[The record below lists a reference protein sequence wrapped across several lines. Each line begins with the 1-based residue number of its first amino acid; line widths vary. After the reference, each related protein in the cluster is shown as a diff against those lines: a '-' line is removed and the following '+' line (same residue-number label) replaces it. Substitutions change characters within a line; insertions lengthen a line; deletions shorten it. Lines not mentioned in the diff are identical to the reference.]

1 MKKKF
6 LKKIMLVF
14 LCLFCFTSC
23 YEKNETVK
31 KIVKIREEEKEEKA
45 KIEKEEKIV
54 ELEKIFFE
62 NVTLNFE
69 KAVKEN
75 QEYITIYNEDCDI
88 KSYYNKGF
96 RNEDYVGRIVDDKKT
111 QDKLLEIAKKYGFE
125 LYDAEQ
131 DHTGLVSQPRGM
143 NYKGNF
149 AIYKNYIFVNIKKL
163 NYGFKKN

>member
-1 MKKKF
+1 MKKKE
-6 LKKIMLVF
+6 LKRIILVF
-14 LCLFCFTSC
+14 SCLFCLTSC
-23 YEKNETVK
+23 CNEKNEIVK
-31 KIVKIREEEKEEKA
+31 KVVEIRKEEKEEKA

-54 ELEKIFFE
+54 ELEKVFFE

-69 KAVKEN
+69 KATKEK

-96 RNEDYVGRIVDDKKT
+96 SYDYVGRIVDDKKT
-111 QDKLLEIAKKYGFE
+111 QDKLLEIAKKNGFE

-131 DHTGLVSQPRGM
+131 DHTGLVSQPREM

-149 AIYKNYIFVNIKKL
+149 AIYKNYIFVNIKK
-163 NYGFKKN
+163 

>member
-1 MKKKF
+1 MKNF
-6 LKKIMLVF
+6 KKIMLVF
-14 LCLFCFTSC
+14 SYLFCLTSC
-23 YEKNETVK
+23 CNEENEILK
-31 KIVKIREEEKEEKA
+31 KIVEIRKEEKEEKA

-69 KAVKEN
+69 KAVKEK
-75 QEYITIYNEDCDI
+75 QEYVTIYNEDCDI

-111 QDKLLEIAKKYGFE
+111 QDKLLKIAKEYGFE
-125 LYDAEQ
+125 LYDAEE
-131 DHTGLVSQPRGM
+131 DWTGLVSQPRGM

-149 AIYKNYIFVNIKKL
+149 AIYKNYIFVNIKK
-163 NYGFKKN
+163 

>member
-1 MKKKF
+1 MKKF
-6 LKKIMLVF
+6 KKIILF
-14 LCLFCFTSC
+14 FSCLFCLTSC
-23 YEKNETVK
+23 CNEKNDIVK
-31 KIVKIREEEKEEKA
+31 KIVEIRKEEKEEKA

-69 KAVKEN
+69 KAVKEK

-88 KSYYNKGF
+88 KSYYNKGI

-125 LYDAEQ
+125 LYDAEE
-131 DHTGLVSQPRGM
+131 DWTGLVSQPRGM

-149 AIYKNYIFVNIKKL
+149 AIYKNYIFVNIKK
-163 NYGFKKN
+163 